1 MSTKKSLKMTKT
13 INSIKDVLELHIKT
27 INYLLKS
34 YFTETFTENFLIHK
48 RNPHILATE
57 LFTTGGSL

>member
-1 MSTKKSLKMTKT
+1 MTKT
-13 INSIKDVLELHIKT
+13 INSIKDVLELHTKT

-34 YFTETFTENFLIHK
+34 YFTEKFTENFLMHK